1 MKELKFVGCSYD
13 GRTEILSANTR
24 SGKRTEMKWEA
35 NEAKL
40 ENFLFNSEGKYS
52 DAPYHKTLTHK
63 NGMRYLGFLLSEIWK
78 GPTEDKPLKVTP
90 KEALVW
96 KPKSLTDNLSKARL
110 NSPLNE
116 QWQWWTLA
124 NSSSYAYDIMSK
136 WISARAEAG
145 LRPVRGTPPKNQT
158 RPGKPCGPGGYM
170 LNLYGLIRSQE
181 LVRPVGKDL
190 VVSDTR
196 HPTPRWCA
204 KKEDVLVM
212 SKADRIW
219 DEMWKNQQLGG
230 AIGRTDLRSADSLAA
245 GYGSNSV
252 KSLSAAQWLETL

>member
-1 MKELKFVGCSYD
+1 
-13 GRTEILSANTR
+13 
-24 SGKRTEMKWEA
+24 
-35 NEAKL
+35 
-40 ENFLFNSEGKYS
+40 
-52 DAPYHKTLTHK
+52 
-63 NGMRYLGFLLSEIWK
+63 MRYLGFLLSEIWR
-78 GPTEDKPLKVTP
+78 GSTEDKPLKTEP

-96 KPKSLTDNLSKARL
+96 KPKSLTDKLSQSKP
-110 NSPLNE
+110 NSSLNE
-116 QWQWWTLA
+116 MWRKWTLA
-124 NSSSYAYDIMSK
+124 NASSYAYAMLSK
-136 WISARAEAG
+136 WTSARAEAG
-145 LRPVRGTPPKNQT
+145 LRPARGSPPKNQT

-230 AIGRTDLRSADSLAA
+230 AIGRSDLRSADLLAA
-245 GYGSNSV
+245 GKGSNSV
-252 KSLSAAQWLETL
+252 QSLSAAQWLETL